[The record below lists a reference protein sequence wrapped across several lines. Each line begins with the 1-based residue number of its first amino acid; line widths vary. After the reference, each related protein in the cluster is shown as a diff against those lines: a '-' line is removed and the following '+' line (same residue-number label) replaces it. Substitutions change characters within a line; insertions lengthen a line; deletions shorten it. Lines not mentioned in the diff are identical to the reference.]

1 VVVRSS
7 FVTNSSSSSF
17 VALEID
23 SKEIAAI
30 LKEFEDQVQEAFEYG
45 HCEINDD
52 GSISLFMDE
61 AYSETPSDPGDIVT
75 VLASLFD
82 WNFYDDYCYAQ
93 EDGEEP
99 DMSQFSEITQRLVA
113 AKDEIMANIKS
124 FQITNGESGWQG
136 DSDCRYNEDWY
147 EPEALADIQS
157 DIMEKHGYSC
167 ADDITD
173 EDFCDYVGD
182 KISIEENVFKYNGV
196 TKEVTKYRITE
207 LEG

>member
-1 VVVRSS
+1 MVIRSS

-30 LKEFEDQVQEAFEYG
+30 LKEFEEKVQEVFEYG

-52 GSISLFMDE
+52 GTISIYMDE
-61 AYSETPSDPGDIVT
+61 AYAETPSEPEDIVPI
-75 VLASLFD
+75 LANLFD
-82 WNFYDDYCYAQ
+82 WNFYEDYCYAQ

-99 DMSQFSEITQRLVA
+99 DMSQFSEIVQRLVA

-124 FQITNGESGWQG
+124 FKIVNGESGWQG
-136 DSDCRYNEDWY
+136 DSECRYDEGWY
-147 EPEALADIQS
+147 EEDALEELKEEIAES
-157 DIMEKHGYSC
+157 LGKTVEELT
-167 ADDITD
+167 DD
-173 EDFCDYVGD
+173 DFCEYVGD
-182 KISIEENVFKYNGV
+182 KVSIEENVFEYDGV
-196 TKEVTKYRITE
+196 TKKVTQYRTTE

>member
-1 VVVRSS
+1 MVIRSS

-23 SKEIAAI
+23 SKEIAEI
-30 LKEFEDQVQEAFEYG
+30 LREFEDAVHEAFECG

-52 GSISLFMDE
+52 GSISLYMDE
-61 AYSETPSDPGDIVT
+61 AYSEIPSGPDDIIT

-82 WNFYDDYCYAQ
+82 WNFYDDYYYAQ

-136 DSDCRYNEDWY
+136 DSDCRYEESWY
-147 EPEALADIQS
+147 EADALEAIKEEIADGLGKS
-157 DIMEKHGYSC
+157 VEE
-167 ADDITD
+167 ITD
-173 EDFCDYVGD
+173 EDFCEYVGD
-182 KISIEENVFKYNGV
+182 KISIEENVFKYDGV
-196 TKEVTKYRITE
+196 TKKVTQYRTTE

>member
-1 VVVRSS
+1 MVVRSS

-30 LKEFEDQVQEAFEYG
+30 LKEFEEQVQEAFECG
-45 HCEINDD
+45 HCEICED
-52 GSISLFMDE
+52 GTISLYMDE
-61 AYSETPSDPGDIVT
+61 AYTESPSEPEDIVH

-82 WNFYDDYCYAQ
+82 YNYYDDYCYAK

-99 DMSQFSEITQRLVA
+99 DLSGFSEITQRLVA

-136 DSDCRYNEDWY
+136 DSECRYDEDWY
-147 EPEALADIQS
+147 EKDALEDIKETIADELGKS
-157 DIMEKHGYSC
+157 VE
-167 ADDITD
+167 DITD
-173 EDFCDYVGD
+173 DDFCNYVGD
-182 KISIEENVFKYNGV
+182 KISIEENVFIYDGA
-196 TKEVTKYRITE
+196 TKEVTTYRTTE
-207 LEG
+207 LDG